1 MKNSKK
7 WYQRVSNWLI
17 IIACII
23 LVPILL
29 INIWIM
35 VQANTN
41 KDEIPSVFGYKPFIV
56 LSGSMET
63 EIYKGDLI
71 ISKVVDPETL
81 KVNDIIA
88 FRDAEDTVTT
98 HRIIEIVDRDGEKLF
113 ITKGDNNNSQDQNLV
128 ELKDVEGLYVL
139 RIPGIGTFMNSLA
152 EPTTVIIA
160 VLAITL
166 AFIVGFSISSKKQ
179 RNEENKEFLE
189 YKKMKEEAEKKA
201 KEESKEDKEEKTKS
215 TKKASSKKTS
225 KSKKTEN

>member
-1 MKNSKK
+1 MKSKK
-7 WYQRVSNWLI
+7 WYKSVSNWLI

-179 RNEENKEFLE
+179 RDEEKKEFLE

-225 KSKKTEN
+225 KSKKTED